1 MANPAIIGKNL
12 SLGYAKG
19 KARKEILNGLD
30 FRLFPGQLTCLL
42 GPNGVGKSTLIKAIM
57 GQLKP
62 WAGELVLD
70 GKPIGTYAPSDL
82 ARKLSVVLTD
92 PFLPGNMTVGQLVA
106 LGRIPHTG
114 WTGKL
119 GSSDLEAVEKA
130 LSATKIQYLKDE
142 RLAEISDGQRQK
154 AMIARALAQDGKIII
169 LDEPTAHLDLVNRFE
184 IMHLLREIAKNQEKA
199 ILVVTHDLEIALET
213 ADQFWLLNCGTPL
226 MSGMPEELVISGL
239 INQLLPGD
247 QFRFSLER
255 GRIEKRSQA
264 GSWKLEGNPD
274 MVFWVRK
281 ALEKAGISGSDL
293 PIQVEEIPFSVLVN
307 GKNRF
312 TDLREL
318 VDFLGSIKE

>member
-1 MANPAIIGKNL
+1 L
-12 SLGYAKG
+12 
-19 KARKEILNGLD
+19 
-30 FRLFPGQLTCLL
+30 
-42 GPNGVGKSTLIKAIM
+42 

-70 GKPIGTYAPSDL
+70 GKPIGTYTHLDL
-82 ARKLSVVLTD
+82 ARKLSVVLTE
-92 PFLPGNMTVGQLVA
+92 PFLPGNMTVGQLVG

-119 GSSDLEAVEKA
+119 GSSDLEAIEQA
-130 LSATKIQYLKDE
+130 LSATKIQYLKEE

-154 AMIARALAQDGKIII
+154 AMIARALAQDGKIMI

-226 MSGMPEELVISGL
+226 ISGLPEDLVISGQ

-247 QFRFSLER
+247 KFRFSLER
-255 GRIEKRSQA
+255 GRIEKRVEA
-264 GSWKLEGNPD
+264 GNWNLEGNPD
-274 MVFWVRK
+274 LVFWVRK
-281 ALEKAGISGSDL
+281 ALEKAGISGSKL
-293 PIQVEEIPFSVLVN
+293 TIQVDENPFSVMVN
-307 GKNRF
+307 EDNRF
-312 TDLREL
+312 TELRGL
-318 VDFLGSIKE
+318 VDFLGAKSK